1 MDILTIAQPMVGVE
15 FSQVLGR
22 QIESCDNCPST
33 ERIGIGK
40 KTFVA
45 DLAPFTI
52 FGRPCRASRFLFR
65 NTASPTPSRR
75 TPACTRRSKSA
86 RSIFSES
93 STVTSRK
100 SFKPNLFATRF
111 KVWAASMDLPK
122 RVPPTIAS
130 IGRRKRG
137 CPSWQASHKL
147 LAEALL
153 QQNVLQRYSAMVDF
167 ELESS
172 NLASSSPASTG
183 PNVFIGNIADSSTLD
198 SACTASRIAWS

>member
-15 FSQVLGR
+15 LSQVLGR

-40 KTFVA
+40 NVRGRSRPFY
-45 DLAPFTI
+45 DLWATLQGFPVPFQEHGISDAIKKNPGTHTPVKI
-52 FGRPCRASRFLFR
+52 CKVHILRILYCHLEEVLQTQLVRHPLQSVGSQHGFTQARAAHDCKYW
-65 NTASPTPSRR
+65 TAE
-75 TPACTRRSKSA
+75 A
-86 RSIFSES
+86 RLS
-93 STVTSRK
+93 V
-100 SFKPNLFATRF
+100 
-111 KVWAASMDLPK
+111 V
-122 RVPPTIAS
+122 
-130 IGRRKRG
+130 
-137 CPSWQASHKL
+137 ASHKL

-153 QQNVLQRYSAMVDF
+153 QQNGLQRYSAMVDF

-183 PNVFIGNIADSSTLD
+183 PNVFIGNIADSSALD

>member
-1 MDILTIAQPMVGVE
+1 M
-15 FSQVLGR
+15 
-22 QIESCDNCPST
+22 
-33 ERIGIGK
+33 
-40 KTFVA
+40 A

-65 NTASPTPSRR
+65 NMASPTPSRR
-75 TPACTRRSKSA
+75 TPARTRRSKSA

-137 CPSWQASHKL
+137 CPSWQATNSWRKRCFNRM
-147 LAEALL
+147 AYSA
-153 QQNVLQRYSAMVDF
+153 SAMVDF

-172 NLASSSPASTG
+172 NLASSSPTSTG
-183 PNVFIGNIADSSTLD
+183 PNVFIGNIADSGALD